1 MTVSPSSGSETTLK
15 PTDFAAVP
23 IAAVVLTYNSADD
36 LPQCL
41 IGLAAQRGVDL
52 RVVVVDNNSHPDAR
66 AFMESKFLEF
76 FPDGAILSA
85 GEKTPP
91 EVRHLFL
98 RNDKNSGY
106 SSGNNIGARLAVEAG
121 CDAILIVNPDVRL
134 SDAGY
139 MAGLWQEMRQ
149 YPDCAVGASRILS
162 LKGINE
168 NPLRELGF
176 WEELFWFRQ
185 YLPGPLRPP
194 AYVPQ
199 VSGNGPVRVGKLHGC
214 CLMVLASFL
223 EEIGYLDDTV
233 FLYSEEPILAAQVCN
248 AGKRL
253 MLFPRLTA
261 VHAHVASTKG
271 NSSRRMLTCIRSR
284 LYYLSR
290 YSGYGAGT
298 LTALRLSYR
307 VLWLLHFVKAQ
318 ARTDRSANSK
328 RKDSA
333 A

>member
-1 MTVSPSSGSETTLK
+1 MSARSPRIG
-15 PTDFAAVP
+15 
-23 IAAVVLTYNSADD
+23 AVVLTYNSAAD
-36 LPQCL
+36 LPISL
-41 IGLAAQRGVDL
+41 DGLLAQQEIDTRIIVI
-52 RVVVVDNNSHPDAR
+52 DNASTPESLAT
-66 AFMESKFLEF
+66 MENVFRSR
-76 FPDGAILSA
+76 FPDGVIVDVADANQTYLDNATAIF
-85 GEKTPP
+85 
-91 EVRHLFL
+91 VRNTHN
-98 RNDKNSGY
+98 RGY
-106 SSGNNIGARLAVEAG
+106 SAGNNIGARLAVKAD
-121 CDAILIVNPDVRL
+121 CNAILIVNPDVRL
-134 SDAGY
+134 DDPGY
-139 MAGLWQEMRQ
+139 LAGLWQEMRQ
-149 YPDCAVGASRILS
+149 HPDCAVGASRILS
-162 LKGINE
+162 PKGANE

-185 YLPGPLRPP
+185 YLPGLLHPP

-199 VSGNGPVRVGKLHGC
+199 VSGNGPVRVDKLHGC
-214 CLMVLASFL
+214 CLMVRASFL

-233 FLYSEEPILAAQVCN
+233 FLYSEEPILAAQVHN

-253 MLFPRLTA
+253 MLFPRLTV

-271 NSSRRMLTCIRSR
+271 NSSRRMLTYIRSR
-284 LYYLSR
+284 LYYLSH

-333 A
+333 S

>member
-1 MTVSPSSGSETTLK
+1 
-15 PTDFAAVP
+15 
-23 IAAVVLTYNSADD
+23 
-36 LPQCL
+36 
-41 IGLAAQRGVDL
+41 
-52 RVVVVDNNSHPDAR
+52 
-66 AFMESKFLEF
+66 
-76 FPDGAILSA
+76 
-85 GEKTPP
+85 
-91 EVRHLFL
+91 
-98 RNDKNSGY
+98 
-106 SSGNNIGARLAVEAG
+106 
-121 CDAILIVNPDVRL
+121 
-134 SDAGY
+134 
-139 MAGLWQEMRQ
+139 
-149 YPDCAVGASRILS
+149 
-162 LKGINE
+162 
-168 NPLRELGF
+168 
-176 WEELFWFRQ
+176 
-185 YLPGPLRPP
+185 
-194 AYVPQ
+194 VPQ
-199 VSGNGPVRVGKLHGC
+199 VSGNGPVRVEKLHGC

-233 FLYSEEPILAAQVCN
+233 FLYSEEPILAAQVRN

-271 NSSRRMLTCIRSR
+271 NSSRRMLTYIRSR